1 MAGGNEFSMKEAIAQ
16 LIKSYRMDDKM
27 LELKLV
33 DMWREMM
40 GKMIASKTTTVIY
53 KNRILSIQVNSAPLR
68 NELLMIRSE
77 IMERLNEKLGVNLID
92 EIQFR

>member
-27 LELKLV
+27 LELKLA
-33 DMWREMM
+33 DMWRELM
-40 GKMIASKTTTVIY
+40 GKMIASKTTGVIY

-68 NELLMIRSE
+68 NELMMIRSE

-92 EIQFR
+92 DIQFR

>member
-1 MAGGNEFSMKEAIAQ
+1 MKEAIAQ

-27 LELKLV
+27 LELKLA
-33 DMWREMM
+33 DMWRELM
-40 GKMIASKTTTVIY
+40 GKMIASKTTGVIY

-68 NELLMIRSE
+68 NELMMIRSE

-92 EIQFR
+92 DIQFR

>member
-1 MAGGNEFSMKEAIAQ
+1 MKEAIAQ

-27 LELKLV
+27 LELKLA
-33 DMWREMM
+33 DMWRELM
-40 GKMIASKTTTVIY
+40 GKMIASKTTGVIY

-68 NELLMIRSE
+68 NELMMIRSE

-92 EIQFR
+92 EIQIR

>member
-27 LELKLV
+27 LELKLA
-33 DMWREMM
+33 DMWRELM
-40 GKMIASKTTTVIY
+40 GKMIASKTTGVIY

-68 NELLMIRSE
+68 NELMMIRSE

-92 EIQFR
+92 EIQIR

>member
-27 LELKLV
+27 LELKLA
-33 DMWREMM
+33 DMWKELM
-40 GKMIASKTTTVIY
+40 GKMIASKTTAVIY
-53 KNRILSIQVNSAPLR
+53 KNRRLSIQVNSAPLR
-68 NELLMIRSE
+68 NELMMIRSE